1 MSTKKSYSKKYYMI
15 ICVIKQDYYQ
25 HAATDLSVCY
35 MPAAVF
41 SLFTFFSSSSAIPL
55 SIILQVNKTITSS
68 RSNLELEI
76 VHVRRAYGTYRFL

>member
-1 MSTKKSYSKKYYMI
+1 MI

-25 HAATDLSVCY
+25 HAATYLSVSY
-35 MPAAVF
+35 MPPY

-68 RSNLELEI
+68 RSNLEMEI
-76 VHVRRAYGTYRFL
+76 VHARHAYGMEHTAFFDFPQVLALHP